1 MLKTNL
7 TSSLVLPF
15 LKDIYQTVI
24 LVFAELKFNLKIMV
38 LRKLDILSEDW
49 K

>member
-24 LVFAELKFNLKIMV
+24 LVFAELNFNLKNYGTLQIGHFYQ
-38 LRKLDILSEDW
+38 RD
-49 K
+49 